1 MLTPSGKRPEPLK
14 VLVMAA
20 ALAAA
25 AATGAG
31 LGLAWQAFAG
41 QAATPAA
48 GQ

>member
-1 MLTPSGKRPEPLK
+1 MLSPSGKRPEPLK
-14 VLVMAA
+14 VIVMAA

-41 QAATPAA
+41 GDPVPAA
-48 GQ
+48 AQ